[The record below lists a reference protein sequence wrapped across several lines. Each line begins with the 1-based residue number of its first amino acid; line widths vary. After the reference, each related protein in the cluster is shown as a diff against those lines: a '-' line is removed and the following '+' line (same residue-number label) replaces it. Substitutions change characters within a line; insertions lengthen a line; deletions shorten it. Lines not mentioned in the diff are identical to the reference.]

1 MMQTSA
7 HYEKKI
13 SELQAEINYLH
24 KLLDDAKIPYKEFV
38 ANISYED
45 DLRQAGMESD
55 QGSRIIPINLTPK
68 HAAYFKAEE
77 MCIVNVVAKQILKRE
92 RQVILHNVGIFG
104 RMVFALKNQVI
115 K

>member
-1 MMQTSA
+1 MMQTSD

-55 QGSRIIPINLTPK
+55 QSSRIIPINLTPK
-68 HAAYFKAEE
+68 HAAYFYSIFKGRRDVYSKRGGKA
-77 MCIVNVVAKQILKRE
+77 NAKTGKTGYFTQC
-92 RQVILHNVGIFG
+92 
-104 RMVFALKNQVI
+104 
-115 K
+115 